1 MPDGRWGRE
10 EVLEYSSKRF
20 VGMHAHGVQ
29 NKHCAFRWLVDFT
42 LQHDEITGDS
52 EKKFRVGKM
61 MRFIVVT

>member
-29 NKHCAFRWLVDFT
+29 NKHCAKLVNFT
-42 LQHDEITGDS
+42 LQHDGRKQVRQKE
-52 EKKFRVGKM
+52 EVYVGEM
-61 MRFIVVT
+61 MRYIVLT